1 MTRKTTR
8 KTRQSAAPAAS
19 AAVPPAGA
27 APGAIAITLDDL
39 EVAEGL
45 LSTAHSALSAEDANT
60 DGAQVTLGLAL
71 ERLRAGMERVRA
83 MRPTQD

>member
-1 MTRKTTR
+1 MNMRTTTTVTRIR
-8 KTRQSAAPAAS
+8 AAAPA
-19 AAVPPAGA
+19 
-27 APGAIAITLDDL
+27 PGTIAMTLDDL

-45 LSTAHSALSAEDANT
+45 LATAHSALSAEDANT

-71 ERLRAGMERVRA
+71 ERLRSGMERVRA